1 MSTPISVVIA
11 EDHPVFRKGLCEVL
25 GASPS
30 FDIVGEAGDG
40 AAALDLV
47 RRHRPRIALLDIEMP
62 LVTGLEVADTI
73 RREELGAAVVILTM
87 YRDARMLR
95 RALDYGTKG
104 YVLKD
109 SAVTEIVACLE
120 MVALGR
126 VYVSGAIDG
135 ASSISDVGR
144 QAAGDGA
151 LLATLTAAER
161 RVLRLIAQ
169 DRTSAE
175 IAVALGISPKT
186 VENHRS
192 HMCRKL
198 DLRRPQA
205 LLRFALAH
213 ADQL

>member
-1 MSTPISVVIA
+1 VSQSISVVIA

-25 GASPS
+25 GASS
-30 FDIVGEAGDG
+30 AFDIVGEAGDG
-40 AAALDLV
+40 SAALDLV

-62 LVTGLEVADTI
+62 VLTGLEVADAI
-73 RREELGAAVVILTM
+73 RKEELGAAVVILTM

-95 RALDYGTKG
+95 RALDLGTKG

-120 MVALGR
+120 MVARGR
-126 VYVSGAIDG
+126 VYVSGAIAG
-135 ASSISDVGR
+135 AADARGTDR
-144 QAAGDGA
+144 TAPGDGTA
-151 LLATLTAAER
+151 LATLTAAER

-169 DRTSAE
+169 DLTSAE
-175 IAVALGISPKT
+175 IAARLGISPKT

-198 DLRRPQA
+198 GLRRPQA
-205 LLRFALAH
+205 LLRFALAQQ
-213 ADQL
+213 DLP